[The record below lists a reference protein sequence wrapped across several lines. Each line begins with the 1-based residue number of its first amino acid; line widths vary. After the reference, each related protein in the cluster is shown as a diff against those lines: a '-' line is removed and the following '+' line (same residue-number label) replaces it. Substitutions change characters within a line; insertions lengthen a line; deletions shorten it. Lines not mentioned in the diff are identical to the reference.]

1 MCYIN
6 TYIWNTVS
14 DNYFTERRQVHSMA
28 KIGFIGM
35 GNMGHAILKG
45 ALKEYPA
52 EEMIFCAKT
61 SETKTKVHAETGVE
75 YTDNNAECAN
85 RCKYLVLA
93 VKPQFYEEVLKE
105 IRYMVTPEHVLI
117 SLAPG
122 KTIDQL
128 KQNLGN
134 DKRIVRVMPNTPA
147 MIGEGMTGVSVKQ
160 GELSGEE
167 MDEIK
172 KLFDACGKTEFIEE
186 RLMDAVVCASGSSP
200 AFVYQFIEALADS
213 AVRYGM
219 PRKQAYVFAA
229 QAVKGAAA
237 MVLETGEH
245 PAVLK
250 DQVCSPAG
258 TTIEGVAA
266 LEEYGLRNAVLK
278 ASEAVYN
285 RCTKI

>member
-1 MCYIN
+1 M
-6 TYIWNTVS
+6 
-14 DNYFTERRQVHSMA
+14 
-28 KIGFIGM
+28 
-35 GNMGHAILKG
+35 
-45 ALKEYPA
+45 
-52 EEMIFCAKT
+52 
-61 SETKTKVHAETGVE
+61 E

-167 MDEIK
+167 VDEIK

>member
-1 MCYIN
+1 VIATAKSEASRENARN
-6 TYIWNTVS
+6 TYGIQVTA
-14 DNYFTERRQVHSMA
+14 DNIEAA
-28 KIGFIGM
+28 KS
-35 GNMGHAILKG
+35 AD
-45 ALKEYPA
+45 
-52 EEMIFCAKT
+52 
-61 SETKTKVHAETGVE
+61 V
-75 YTDNNAECAN
+75 
-85 RCKYLVLA
+85 LVLA

>member
-1 MCYIN
+1 M
-6 TYIWNTVS
+6 
-14 DNYFTERRQVHSMA
+14 
-28 KIGFIGM
+28 
-35 GNMGHAILKG
+35 
-45 ALKEYPA
+45 
-52 EEMIFCAKT
+52 
-61 SETKTKVHAETGVE
+61 E
-75 YTDNNAECAN
+75 YTDYNAECAN

>member
-1 MCYIN
+1 
-6 TYIWNTVS
+6 
-14 DNYFTERRQVHSMA
+14 
-28 KIGFIGM
+28 
-35 GNMGHAILKG
+35 
-45 ALKEYPA
+45 
-52 EEMIFCAKT
+52 MIFCAKT

-219 PRKQAYVFAA
+219 PRKQAYVFGGTGSERCGCHG
-229 QAVKGAAA
+229 VGR
-237 MVLETGEH
+237 LGEH

>member
-1 MCYIN
+1 M
-6 TYIWNTVS
+6 
-14 DNYFTERRQVHSMA
+14 
-28 KIGFIGM
+28 
-35 GNMGHAILKG
+35 
-45 ALKEYPA
+45 
-52 EEMIFCAKT
+52 
-61 SETKTKVHAETGVE
+61 E

-258 TTIEGVAA
+258 TTNEGVAA

>member
-1 MCYIN
+1 
-6 TYIWNTVS
+6 
-14 DNYFTERRQVHSMA
+14 MA

-35 GNMGHAILKG
+35 GNMGTAIMRGLLKT
-45 ALKEYPA
+45 YQP
-52 EEMIFCAKT
+52 EELLFTSAHEAKMQKIT
-61 SETKTKVHAETGVE
+61 EETGVAHVSTA
-75 YTDNNAECAN
+75 TDCAEQV
-85 RCKYLVLA
+85 KYLVLA
-93 VKPQFYEEVLKE
+93 VKPQVLPTVFKE
-105 IRYMVTPEHVLI
+105 LNGKIRKDQVVI
-117 SLAPG
+117 SIAAGYAIADLQAG
-122 KTIDQL
+122 
-128 KQNLGN
+128 LG
-134 DKRIVRVMPNTPA
+134 DSARIVRSMPNTPA